1 MHYCWGTAPCH
12 SRVLNCGRR
21 ERTPNRLSGEPAT
34 LLRRVVLAT
43 RPVDVI
49 LVMARIEIVMVAT
62 EIGMILMTEGTLAI
76 VPEGGGPAAIVPDV
90 PVPGVTVLD
99 GAPLAVMVPATVE
112 ESNPRSVAHE
122 NRVISTKYGDWKCVT
137 GERVVLS
144 V

>member
-1 MHYCWGTAPCH
+1 
-12 SRVLNCGRR
+12 
-21 ERTPNRLSGEPAT
+21 
-34 LLRRVVLAT
+34 
-43 RPVDVI
+43 
-49 LVMARIEIVMVAT
+49 MARIEIVMIAT

-112 ESNPRSVAHE
+112 ESNPRGVAHE

-144 V
+144 L

>member
-1 MHYCWGTAPCH
+1 MRYCWDTAPCH

-21 ERTPNRLSGEPAT
+21 ERTPDRLSGEPVT
-34 LLRRVVLAT
+34 LLRRVVPAV
-43 RPVDVI
+43 RPIDVI
-49 LVMARIEIVMVAT
+49 LVMARIEIAMIAT

-76 VPEGGGPAAIVPDV
+76 VPEGVGPEAIVPDV
-90 PVPGVTVLD
+90 PVPVVTVLD

-137 GERVVLS
+137 GERVAVSL
-144 V
+144 